1 MQNRGQVT
9 MFVVLG
15 IIILVVIGI
24 VILMSTSLKQ
34 ETPFKVLS
42 TEKEVA
48 SVREY
53 VTSCLDE
60 SLKSGVSYCSGTF
73 AKTGLPKCPDY
84 QTDIAGMVVESFCT
98 CIPNCID
105 FSMFKNIQVEAKGD
119 IDIEAKLTDDK
130 KKVTVTMQYPI
141 LVRRGESEHLLGT
154 KESPFFA
161 EYYLEQSSCALIK
174 LKNNDYARCEADEDK
189 TVEVLGL
196 IFELKVGDQVKLG
209 ESCIAC

>member
-9 MFVVLG
+9 VFVALG

-60 SLKSGVSYCSGTF
+60 SLKSAIAYCSGTF

-98 CIPNCID
+98 CVPNCID
-105 FSMFKNIQVEAKGD
+105 FSMFKNVQVEAKGD
-119 IDIEAKLTDDK
+119 IDVEAKLTDDK

-141 LVRRGESEHLLGT
+141 LVRKGESEHLIGT

-161 EYYLEQSSCALIK
+161 EYYLEQSSCVPIK
-174 LKNNDYARCEADEDK
+174 VDENCIATEAK
-189 TVEVLGL
+189 TVNILG
-196 IFELKVGDQVKLG
+196 IVFEYNIGDQVKLG
-209 ESCIAC
+209 GSCIAC